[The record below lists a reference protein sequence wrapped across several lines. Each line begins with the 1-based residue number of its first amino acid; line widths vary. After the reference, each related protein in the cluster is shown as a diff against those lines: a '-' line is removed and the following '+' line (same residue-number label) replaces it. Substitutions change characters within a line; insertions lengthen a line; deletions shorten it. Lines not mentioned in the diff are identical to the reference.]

1 MIKGNKCSSLFYL
14 LQWIYEQR
22 GVGNVYPEIRLA
34 KAVMEDN
41 PIKWTGIHQEC
52 TMTKNRI
59 SVSGTTINKDTRFK
73 ERYLFTGWWWK
84 GVFVYYAL
92 LCLCFSFSSKYE
104 HIILILYKETVK
116 CAKHFTQ
123 CILFFVFVYYT
134 LLIFIIFLRLL
145 LLS

>member
-1 MIKGNKCSSLFYL
+1 
-14 LQWIYEQR
+14 
-22 GVGNVYPEIRLA
+22 
-34 KAVMEDN
+34 
-41 PIKWTGIHQEC
+41 
-52 TMTKNRI
+52 MTKNRI

-116 CAKHFTQ
+116 CKALYT
-123 CILFFVFVYYT
+123 VYIV
-134 LLIFIIFLRLL
+134 LRFCVLHFIIWMRFLRLL